1 MFKLVKYLF
10 KEGIKAEDIEIRDE
24 NVEILGKE
32 LKEIIDKYFD
42 GSFAIREV
50 DSGSCNACEYEISA
64 LTNPYYDIERFGIKF
79 VASPKHADA
88 IMITGCLTRN
98 MYEAVLKA
106 YENVPVPKFVI
117 AVGDCVMDGGI
128 FEGSYAIMD
137 GIKDKLPVDLLI
149 KGCPPEP
156 IDIISGLLILLK
168 GKINE

>member
-1 MFKLVKYLF
+1 MFRIFKERF
-10 KEGIKAEDIEIRDE
+10 KEGIKAEELKIRDE
-24 NVEILGKE
+24 NVEILGKQ
-32 LKEIIDKYFD
+32 LKEKIDKYFQ

-64 LTNPYYDIERFGIKF
+64 LSNPYYDIERFGVKF

-98 MYEAVLKA
+98 MYEAVMKA
-106 YENVPVPKFVI
+106 YENVPNPKFVI
-117 AVGDCVMDGGI
+117 AVGDCALDGGI
-128 FEGSYAIMD
+128 FKGSYAVMD
-137 GIKDKLPVDLLI
+137 GIEDKLPIDIWI

-168 GKINE
+168 QKFGE